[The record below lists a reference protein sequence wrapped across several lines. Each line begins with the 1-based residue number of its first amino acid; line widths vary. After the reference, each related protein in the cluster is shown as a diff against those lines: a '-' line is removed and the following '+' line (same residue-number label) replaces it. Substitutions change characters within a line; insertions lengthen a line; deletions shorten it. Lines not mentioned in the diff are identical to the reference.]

1 MNNNS
6 FAGTNLRVGNHGIR
20 SVMAEMLDFRT
31 QVTRTDW
38 IRQLGGWDHGANQNF
53 AEGLGQVRR
62 TLAHV
67 TYNEAPAPDSGE
79 SATGASAGQRER
91 ELQRE
96 AEAINED
103 ATLLELFNAGEPLAV
118 DDVAMPA
125 SFQAILPFDLTGANP
140 DYPQMSDP
148 KFKNNWLKQFVAVL
162 DIFVRDASTLAC
174 APSGSSIPK
183 RQSVMLHSHLQTA
196 FAILQVKGGPKNA
209 THVVNGTD
217 PESFTDKV
225 TTEVKDVVIPD
236 GSPDVAPAAQ

>member
-6 FAGTNLRVGNHGIR
+6 FAGTNLRVGNLGVR
-20 SVMAEMLDFRT
+20 SIIGEMLDFRT

-53 AEGLGQVRR
+53 AEGLGNVRK

-67 TYNEAPAPDSGE
+67 TYNQTPSVDNDE
-79 SATGASAGQRER
+79 SATDASSGQRER
-91 ELQRE
+91 ELARQ

-103 ATLLELFNAGEPLAV
+103 ARLVNLFRAGEPLAI

-125 SFQAILPFDLTGANP
+125 SFQSVLPYDLSGENP
-140 DYPQMSDP
+140 DFPQMSDP

-174 APSGSSIPK
+174 APSGASIPQ
-183 RQSVMLHSHLQTA
+183 RQSVMLHNHLQAA
-196 FAILQVKGGPKNA
+196 FAILQTKGGPNNA
-209 THVVNGTD
+209 PHVVNGTD

-225 TTEVKDVVIPD
+225 GTEVKPVVIPD
-236 GSPDVAPAAQ
+236 GSPDVAPAQA